1 MKDSLIRLKA
11 DQYALRTSP
20 QRLGPQIEAIRSAT
34 HATDREINSLN
45 DNPIIDVLHDIS
57 VFATLIDASMDNIR
71 VALAAIR
78 KLVFAQ
84 FFELVCDYYSKW

>member
-11 DQYALRTSP
+11 DQYALRTS
-20 QRLGPQIEAIRSAT
+20 ICHT
-34 HATDREINSLN
+34 TDREINSLN